1 MQSMKK
7 STISL
12 IYNTIK
18 LGLLLVFPI
27 HSYAECNHVIVD
39 RDSRFACVTVINKY
53 HKTLAVTGFPGFSLN
68 PGSSEET
75 MLLTGSS
82 NSVQI
87 TPNPYSP
94 YEDEKQL
101 GCKFYVSQARE
112 KQITITYDNG
122 SYDVNP
128 VEFKNNCV
136 FQKPT
141 G

>member
-1 MQSMKK
+1 MQIREK

-12 IYNTIK
+12 IYNLTI
-18 LGLLLVFPI
+18 LVLFLVSPI

-53 HKTLAVTGFPGFSLN
+53 HKILAVTGFPGFFLK
-68 PGSSEET
+68 PGLSEET

-82 NSVQI
+82 DSVQI
-87 TPNPYSP
+87 TPNPYSS
-94 YEDEKQL
+94 YEDDKQL

-112 KQITITYDNG
+112 KQITITYDNR

-128 VEFKNNCV
+128 MEFKNNCV

>member
-1 MQSMKK
+1 MQMTEK

-12 IYNTIK
+12 IYNLIMFVIFLTS
-18 LGLLLVFPI
+18 PI

-53 HKTLAVTGFPGFSLN
+53 HKILAVTGFPGFFLS

-82 NSVQI
+82 DSVEI

-101 GCKFYVSQARE
+101 SCKFYVSQARE
-112 KQITITYDNG
+112 RQITISYDNG

>member
-1 MQSMKK
+1 MEK
-7 STISL
+7 STIQL
-12 IYNTIK
+12 IYNRII
-18 LGLLLVFPI
+18 LVLFLALPI
-27 HSYAECNHVIVD
+27 HSYADCNHVIVD

-53 HKTLAVTGFPGFSLN
+53 HKNLAVTGFPGFFLK
-68 PGSSEET
+68 PDSSEET
-75 MLLTGSS
+75 MLLSGSS
-82 NSVQI
+82 DSVQI

-112 KQITITYDNG
+112 KKITITYGNG
-122 SYDVNP
+122 SYDVSP